1 MRRGHCRITQA
12 VVTVA
17 LCELVVARLALTD
30 SKRRLP
36 RTLLA
41 RLLLLASALGRSL
54 SFVAQRCH
62 DCPSD
67 ETLRLALLSNLPGQ
81 ELLNARLLAALHA
94 LLPAG
99 VRRQPRA
106 AALDFHQRPFYGDPT
121 TPGVRGG
128 KREAGTDY
136 FWTYATLCLL
146 DRGKRYTVG
155 LTPVVFGETHEAAVQ
170 RLLRQTQQ
178 AGVRLRYLLLD
189 RAFHDAAVIACL
201 QERGLAFVVPLT
213 RRGDE
218 ASAAST
224 ARFFRRGQE
233 SDWSS
238 HEWSARVS
246 RWDEAKGK
254 EVRGKGVR
262 VRVAVCMVG
271 RGPKE
276 RPWVF
281 ATGGIHWP
289 PRLVQKRYRT
299 RFGIETSYRQLGEVL
314 AATTSKDERV
324 RLLLIG
330 LALLLRQY
338 WCRCGDQ
345 EGEEDRGRGAVLRLV
360 ELRTWLLI
368 QLASELGFRLEVWT
382 HPPDAKPFAA
392 A

>member
-1 MRRGHCRITQA
+1 MRRSHCRFTQA
-12 VVTVA
+12 VVTAGV
-17 LCELVVARLALTD
+17 CELVVSHLALTD
-30 SKRRLP
+30 YKRRLP
-36 RTLLA
+36 RTVLA
-41 RLLLLASALGRSL
+41 RVLLLASALGRSL
-54 SFVAQRCH
+54 SFVAQRCQG
-62 DCPSD
+62 CPSD
-67 ETLRLALLSNLPGQ
+67 ETLRLAVLYNLPGQ
-81 ELLNARLLAALHA
+81 DLLNARLLAALHA

-106 AALDFHQRPFYGDPT
+106 AALDFHQRPFYGDPA

-155 LTPVVFGETHEAAVQ
+155 LTPVRPGQTHEEAVV
-170 RLLRQTQQ
+170 RLLEQARK
-178 AGVRLRYLLLD
+178 AGVRLRYLLMD
-189 RAFHDAAVIACL
+189 RAFHDAAVIAAL
-201 QERGLAFVVPLT
+201 QERGIPFVVPMT

-218 ASAAST
+218 ASPTST

-233 SDWSS
+233 SGWSH

-254 EVRGKGVR
+254 PVRARGVR
-262 VRVAVCMVG
+262 VRVAVCVVH
-271 RGPKE
+271 RGPE
-276 RPWVF
+276 QRPWVF
-281 ATGGIHWP
+281 ATGRIRWSP
-289 PRLVQKRYRT
+289 SLVQQRYRT
-299 RFGIETSYRQLGEVL
+299 RFGIETSYRQLGECL

-345 EGEEDRGRGAVLRLV
+345 GGEEDRGRGAVVRLV

-368 QLASELGFRLEVWT
+368 QLAGELGFRLEVET
-382 HPPDAKPFAA
+382 HPPDGKTFTAA
-392 A
+392 